1 MPHKSGPVQSS
12 PAPRRGQ
19 AGPVSRIR
27 LDRKSGVP
35 AFRQIVDQV
44 SSRIASGAIAPGA
57 RLPTERE
64 LAAALKVAR
73 GTVTRAYEELERT
86 GAIEVLQG
94 RGSFARAPAPAGT
107 GGRAE
112 KAAALIAGLID
123 GLAEMRFTPAQMRTM
138 VDLAIRERE
147 ERHGALAVAAVDCNP
162 ETLGMFE
169 RQIGLLSRVSVRKFL
184 LSELAADPRA
194 AGKLSGFDLVL
205 TTATHAAELAALAPA
220 SRERIVA
227 VGVAPS
233 QETVLRLASVKPDQP
248 VGVTCQSRQYLAI
261 IEARLREMRFTGPFD
276 VLFTPR
282 RAGALAEFLRG
293 RLLLVVP
300 PGYAAGLT
308 REEAR
313 ALEEFSQRG
322 GTVVAFDYQIEKGS
336 LAHVESRIGAL
347 LS

>member
-1 MPHKSGPVQSS
+1 MPHESGPVQS
-12 PAPRRGQ
+12 PTRAQHGQ
-19 AGPVSRIR
+19 GGAASRFR
-27 LDRKSGVP
+27 LDRRSGVP
-35 AFRQIVDQV
+35 AFRQIVGEI
-44 SSRIASGAIAPGA
+44 SSRIASGAIGPGA

-94 RGSFARAPAPAGT
+94 RGSFARAPAAAGRKGT
-107 GGRAE
+107 AG
-112 KAAALIAGLID
+112 KAADLITGLID
-123 GLAEMRFTPAQMRTM
+123 GLAELRFTHAEMRTM

-169 RQIGLLSRVSVRKFL
+169 RQIGLLSRVSVSKFL
-184 LSELAADPRA
+184 LSDLAADPRA
-194 AGKLSGFDLVL
+194 ARRLEGFDLVL
-205 TTATHAAELAALAPA
+205 TTATHAAELAGIAPG
-220 SRERIVA
+220 RRDRIVA

-233 QETVLRLASVKPDQP
+233 QETIMRLASVKPDQP
-248 VGVTCQSRQYLAI
+248 VGVTCESRQFLAI
-261 IEARLREMRFTGPFD
+261 IEARLREMRFTGPFA

-282 RAGALAEFLRG
+282 QPGALAGFLRG

-322 GTVVAFDYQIEKGS
+322 GTVVAFDYQVEKGS
-336 LAHVESRIGAL
+336 LAHVEGRIGAL